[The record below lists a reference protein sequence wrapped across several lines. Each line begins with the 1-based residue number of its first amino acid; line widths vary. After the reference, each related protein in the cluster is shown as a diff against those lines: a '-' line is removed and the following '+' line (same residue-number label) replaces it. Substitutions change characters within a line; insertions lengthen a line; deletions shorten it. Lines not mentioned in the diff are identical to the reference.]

1 MAGFPGFYPIS
12 FDFLNLLKF
21 DGYFSST
28 ISWSAGKLFL
38 FFSNDL
44 WPEFYGVFSILNFL
58 WIVYSW
64 GVYSAFGGLTRHVW
78 KSCEMSSAEGYK
90 RRSHNGIITDYRLTW
105 WSRLIDLRVEIRL
118 QGRVRRRY
126 CRYRRRPR
134 RRRRRRRRR
143 FKGIWIRRGMSCP
156 MTRFE

>member
-1 MAGFPGFYPIS
+1 MGIFPQ
-12 FDFLNLLKF
+12 
-21 DGYFSST
+21 
-28 ISWSAGKLFL
+28 LFL
-38 FFSNDL
+38 GVLENCSCSFPTTYDQNFR
-44 WPEFYGVFSILNFL
+44 GVFSILNFL
-58 WIVYSW
+58 WIFYSW
-64 GVYSAFGGLTRHVW
+64 GGGGVYYAFGGLTRHVW
-78 KSCEMSSAEGYK
+78 KSYEMSSAEGYK
-90 RRSHNGIITDYRLTW
+90 RRSHNGKITDYRRTW

-156 MTRFE
+156 MTRFELKSANL